1 MNTFKAALRERILVA
16 DGAMGTMLHAAGVSL
31 DRVLPELNL
40 HAPEL
45 VADVHSRYVAAGAD
59 IVLTNTFRAS
69 TPRLATAGLERQAR
83 EINMAGVRLAR
94 EAASGAD
101 RKIFVAASIG
111 PVHTGHQ
118 RASMGVTERANAL
131 LEQAEFLAD
140 AGVDLLLFET
150 FAELAELVA
159 GVEACSGLGLPIV
172 GQLTFMEDERTLAG
186 DEPEKVAAALN
197 TSALT
202 VLGVNCTLGPRG
214 ILSVLRRLSACTTI
228 PLSAQPN
235 AGLPRMVGR
244 RRFQYA
250 LHNDYFA
257 RHARLYAELGASI
270 VGGCCGTTP
279 EHIVAIC
286 EAVEDMKP
294 TRISETAIVHAPRIV
309 ESRERPP
316 TLRELLEANRFV
328 VGVEI
333 RPPMGAEPAAALHT
347 AMEVSRAGADFISV
361 APHPTARAQM
371 SALSVASVLKLQ
383 TPHEIAVTVTTWDR
397 SSISLQGDLLGAQA
411 FGISNVICRTGSPP
425 LQGDYPNL
433 DGIWEVDSIGL
444 IELLSSLNSG
454 LDSNG
459 VPVGAPATFYIGGRV
474 NPGASDL
481 QAEVRRTKAKIGA
494 GVQFLVTWPVYDLDR
509 LRALLEQLGPERVP
523 VILTVLPLRDLDEAE
538 FLRNEVPD
546 VQIPEDVLSRLAAA
560 KGRQVEVGEQIA
572 LELISAAHE
581 MVDGVIV
588 VKRDESP
595 LTWSRLLAHV
605 QAVAP
610 RDRVRST
617 IAG

>member
-1 MNTFKAALRERILVA
+1 MKTLNAALRERILVA

-45 VADVHSRYVAAGAD
+45 VADVHARYVAAGAD
-59 IVLTNTFRAS
+59 IILTNTFRAS
-69 TPRLATAGLERQAR
+69 TPRLAAVGMEQQAR

-94 EAASGAD
+94 KAASAAD
-101 RKIFVAASIG
+101 REIFVAASIG

-118 RASMGVTERANAL
+118 RTSMSVSERAHAL
-131 LEQAEFLAD
+131 LEQADFMAE

-150 FAELAELVA
+150 FTELAELVA
-159 GVEACSGLGLPIV
+159 GVEACAGLGLPMV

-186 DEPEKVAAALN
+186 DEPETVAAALN

-250 LHNDYFA
+250 LHHDYFA

-279 EHIVAIC
+279 EHIHAIC
-286 EAVEDMKP
+286 EAVEDTRP
-294 TRISETAIVHAPRIV
+294 TRISPTEIAAVPRII
-309 ESRERPP
+309 ESTERPP
-316 TLRELLEANRFV
+316 TLRELLETDRFV

-333 RPPMGAEPAAALHT
+333 RPPMGADPAAAVQS
-347 AMEVSRAGADFISV
+347 AMEVFRSGVDFISV
-361 APHPTARAQM
+361 APPSTARAQM

-383 TPHEIAVTVTTWDR
+383 TPHEIAVTMTTWDR

-444 IELLSSLNSG
+444 IELLSSLNAG

-481 QAEVRRTKAKIGA
+481 QSELRRTNAKIAA
-494 GVQFLVTWPVYDLDR
+494 GVQFLVTWPVYDLGR
-509 LRALLEQLGPERVP
+509 LVALLEALGPERVP
-523 VILTVLPLRDLDEAE
+523 VLLTVLPLRDLDEAE
-538 FLRNEVPD
+538 YLRNEVPD
-546 VQIPEDVLSRLAAA
+546 VQIPEDALAKLASA
-560 KGRQVEVGEQIA
+560 KGRQAEIGEQMA
-572 LELISAAHE
+572 LELVIAAHE
-581 MVDGVIV
+581 MVEGVIL

-595 LTWSRLLAHV
+595 LTWSRLLTRV
-605 QAVAP
+605 QAMAP
-610 RDRVRST
+610 REGVSST